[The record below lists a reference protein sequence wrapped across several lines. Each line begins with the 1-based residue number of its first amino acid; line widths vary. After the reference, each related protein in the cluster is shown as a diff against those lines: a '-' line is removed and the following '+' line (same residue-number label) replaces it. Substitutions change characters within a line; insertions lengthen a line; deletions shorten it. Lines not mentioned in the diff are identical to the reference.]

1 MGLLLGL
8 FLSFPSLSCF
18 PLVSLP
24 CLRRRLIFLLEIHAI
39 LQYIYVYLGGSA
51 GKKNL
56 PAMQETW
63 VWSLGWEDPLEKGMA
78 THSSILAWRI
88 LWTEEP
94 GRLEFMGLQRIRHS
108 WVTNIHGFLGGFVC
122 LIFKPQQVLT
132 RQSHLCNQHLDKEEQ
147 HYQNPKT
154 PSRHFSH
161 YLLSNGYSS
170 LTSDT

>member
-56 PAMQETW
+56 PAMRETW
-63 VWSLGWEDPLEKGMA
+63 VWSLGWEDPLEKAWQPTPGE
-78 THSSILAWRI
+78 SSR
-88 LWTEEP
+88 TEEP
-94 GRLEFMGLQRIRHS
+94 GWLQSMGLQRIRYS

-147 HYQNPKT
+147 HYQNPRT